1 MSART
6 CRLGEC
12 PPFELE
18 TRFGNLQ
25 MYRLIPVFA
34 SRSVSVDL
42 VVIELT
48 VIRHELDTPLEQ
60 LIRGLLAMVRQLSRT
75 RPAPRLQLP
84 LA

>member
-1 MSART
+1 
-6 CRLGEC
+6 
-12 PPFELE
+12 
-18 TRFGNLQ
+18 